1 VAAFIRLSALIRME
15 TLRLISK
22 EKSPVPTRGF
32 VPELDGR
39 FWTTEAYISWALRA
53 SPGKS

>member
-1 VAAFIRLSALIRME
+1 MVAFVRLSALIRME

-32 VPELDGR
+32 APALDGR
-39 FWTTEAYISWALRA
+39 FWTTGTYIYWALRA
-53 SPGKS
+53 SLGKS